1 MAKVYGAAM
10 VRNEADIIE
19 AFVRHNLTVLDGLA
33 VVDHGSFDGTS
44 EILAALVAEG
54 LPVAVVRDDST
65 GHHQGDVMTRLV
77 RDVLAR
83 TPADFVCALDADEF
97 LKVRSRPLLDRVLQQ
112 LPPGMHAVVEWHTYV
127 PDFAAANPEGD
138 VRKCI
143 AGARRLAQERHD
155 LYKVVVARDFLRTGD
170 ALIGS
175 GNHLVVPSPAAIGA
189 GQSNPHAK
197 LAPEVLALAH
207 LPVRSCD
214 QFTAKIAIGWLATL
228 ATHAAPANAAFH
240 WREVVRR
247 HRCRTGAHAGKACG
261 HCGELR
267 RAQEPVARRRPDCP
281 RRGSLPGRYRAALHA
296 TRAPRSAGPRAR
308 LCREARRRK
317 LTAGETKP
325 ALAPRR
331 VGAARSRVRT
341 SAAP

>member
-54 LPVAVVRDDST
+54 VPVVVARDDST

-112 LPPGMHAVVEWHTYV
+112 LPPGMHAVIEWHTYV

-175 GNHLVVPSPAAIGA
+175 GNHLVVPSPAAIA
-189 GQSNPHAK
+189 VGQSNPHAK

-240 WREVVRR
+240 WREVYEDIV
-247 HRCRTGAHAGKACG
+247 AGRELTPERLADIAANYG
-261 HCGELR
+261 VPRSQWRAADQTARVEDPFLADIELR
-267 RAQEPVARRRPDCP
+267 YTQ
-281 RRGSLPGRYRAALHA
+281 PGRRDPLALVLA
-296 TRAPRSAGPRAR
+296 FAAR
-308 LCREARRRK
+308 LA
-317 LTAGETKP
+317 AG
-325 ALAPRR
+325 
-331 VGAARSRVRT
+331 S
-341 SAAP
+341 